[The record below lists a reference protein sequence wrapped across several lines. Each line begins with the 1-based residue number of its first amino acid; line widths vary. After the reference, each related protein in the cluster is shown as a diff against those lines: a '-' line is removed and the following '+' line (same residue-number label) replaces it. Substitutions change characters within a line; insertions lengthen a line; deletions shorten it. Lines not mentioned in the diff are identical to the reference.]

1 MPGITVGTVRLDLLP
16 DAEIPISGDAVFAYA
31 ERSAW
36 TAHVSADGKG
46 MLIVPV
52 RPLLIREP
60 DGITLVDTGFG
71 NIASHEDESAPIG
84 NTLDEL
90 AAPGVTPD
98 DITRVIITHAH
109 GDHVLGNMR
118 RMGNENVP
126 TYPNAEFV
134 MQSME
139 ADSVRWTSVP
149 LWDLYFGPIDRA
161 GRLRLIE
168 GDTALSGTISCML
181 TQGHTIGHQSV
192 VVSSN
197 GESACYLGDLAIH
210 TLNLQKPEWGADWAW
225 SRDHDRENRINMRQ
239 WARETGGIL
248 ILPHD
253 AEHPFVTVDDDL
265 SVRPAVG

>member
-1 MPGITVGTVRLDLLP
+1 MPGITVGTVRLDLLL

-36 TAHVSADGKG
+36 TAHVPDDGEG

-71 NIASHEDESAPIG
+71 NIASQEDESAPIG

-90 AAPGVTPD
+90 AALGVAPD

-109 GDHVLGNMR
+109 GDHIQGNMR
-118 RMGNENVP
+118 RVGGENVP

-134 MQSME
+134 MQSIE
-139 ADSVRWTSVP
+139 AEGVRRTSP
-149 LWDLYFGPIDRA
+149 DLWNLYFEPIDRD
-161 GRLRLIE
+161 GKLRLIE
-168 GDTALSGTISCML
+168 GDSPLSETISCVL

-192 VVSSN
+192 VVLSD
-197 GESACYLGDLAIH
+197 GESACYLGDLAIYR
-210 TLNLQKPEWGADWAW
+210 LSLRKPEWGADWAW
-225 SRDHDRENRINMRQ
+225 SRDHDRENRIRIRQ
-239 WARETGGIL
+239 WAHETGGIL

-253 AEHPFVTVDDDL
+253 AEHPFVTVGDDL
-265 SVRPAVG
+265 SVRPVTG